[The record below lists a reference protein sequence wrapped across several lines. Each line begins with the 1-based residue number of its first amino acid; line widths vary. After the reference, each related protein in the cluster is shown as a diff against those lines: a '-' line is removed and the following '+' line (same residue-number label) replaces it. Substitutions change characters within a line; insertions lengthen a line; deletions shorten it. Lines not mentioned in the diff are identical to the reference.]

1 MSKRKGI
8 LTPNQ
13 EKGVDE
19 LIVLDGFQE
28 RLDGLAIKIVD
39 NQVIERLKKKIP
51 EEYMEDV
58 YAMVDELLGAFGIEP

>member
-1 MSKRKGI
+1 MSERKGI

-51 EEYMEDV
+51 EEYMDDV
-58 YAMVDELLGAFGIEP
+58 YGMIDELLGAFGIEP